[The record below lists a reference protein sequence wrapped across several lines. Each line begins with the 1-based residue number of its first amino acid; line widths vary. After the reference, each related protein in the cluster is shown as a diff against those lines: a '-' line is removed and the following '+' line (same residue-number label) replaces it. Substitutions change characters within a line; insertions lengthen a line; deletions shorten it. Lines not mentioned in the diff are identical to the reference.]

1 METRRYSRPAAVG
14 GGGKADELSVLAA
27 CFGLFW
33 GAFLAATILPGA
45 SELLLIALIAEGI
58 ADPWLLVLVAG
69 IGNTLGS
76 VVNWFCGR
84 FLLRYQERRW
94 FPVKPKQLEAATRF
108 FNRYGVWTLL
118 FAWSPLGGDAL
129 TVIAGT
135 LRVPLVPFV
144 VLVAIGKFARYVVV
158 AGATLAWPGL

>member
-1 METRRYSRPAAVG
+1 MLIG
-14 GGGKADELSVLAA
+14 
-27 CFGLFW
+27 
-33 GAFLAATILPGA
+33 
-45 SELLLIALIAEGI
+45 LIAKGI

-69 IGNTLGS
+69 TGNTLGS
-76 VVNWFCGR
+76 VVNWLCGR
-84 FLLRYQERRW
+84 FMLRYQERRW